1 LIAWFGNLNKANV
14 QGRGY
19 WFKFRLFPL
28 GMIIC
33 IVHVF
38 LNLIS
43 VGHISLKILY
53 IIVGLNKIIYD
64 YDNGV
69 GLADDI
75 RVIYGKLF

>member
-1 LIAWFGNLNKANV
+1 
-14 QGRGY
+14 
-19 WFKFRLFPL
+19 
-28 GMIIC
+28 MIIC

>member
-1 LIAWFGNLNKANV
+1 
-14 QGRGY
+14 
-19 WFKFRLFPL
+19 
-28 GMIIC
+28 M
-33 IVHVF
+33 HVF